1 MQMEKPEGYP
11 DLIKVMFLGDEF
23 LIDYKEGNIR
33 PLGIT
38 DHHPA
43 RVIKYMVDEGFVIFE
58 EEESEEPKN
67 NDFSRN

>member
-23 LIDYKEGNIR
+23 LIDYKGGNIR

-38 DHHPA
+38 GHHPA
-43 RVIKYMVDEGFVIFE
+43 RVIKYMVDEGFITFE
-58 EEESEEPKN
+58 EQESEEPKN